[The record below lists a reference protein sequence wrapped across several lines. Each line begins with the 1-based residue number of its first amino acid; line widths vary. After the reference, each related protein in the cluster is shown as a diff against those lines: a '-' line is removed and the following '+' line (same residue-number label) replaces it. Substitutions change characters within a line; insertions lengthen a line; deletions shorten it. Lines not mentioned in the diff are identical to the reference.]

1 MSSAD
6 FLLLDGKAA
15 SAAWKEHIRKEA
27 AEGVLVG
34 KHRPHLAAILVG
46 DHPASAAYVAG
57 KIKDC
62 EEVGFKSTLLRFP
75 ADVHKEDL
83 MEAIDALNRR
93 KDVDG
98 FIVQLPLP
106 KHISEHEVLLAIDP
120 AKDVDG
126 FHPENVGRMALGL
139 PTFVPATPY
148 GILLLLE
155 HFEIPTAGKHA
166 VVVGRSH
173 IVGSPI
179 SILLS
184 QNTPAGNATVTLVH
198 SRTEGLEEHL
208 RNADLVVAAIGKPEF
223 ILGSWLKPG
232 AVVIDVGINRV
243 ERNGKSRL
251 VGDVEFSS
259 AVEVASA
266 VTPVPGGVGLMTR
279 VGLLMNTLKAAH
291 GLR

>member
-1 MSSAD
+1 MTSSP

-15 SAAWKEHIRKEA
+15 AAAWKAHIREEA
-27 AEGVLVG
+27 AHGVLVG

-75 ADVHKEDL
+75 SDVHKEDL
-83 MEAIDALNRR
+83 LEAIDALNRR

-106 KHISEHEVLLAIDP
+106 EHIDEHEVLLAIDP

-155 HFEIPTAGKHA
+155 HFQIPTAGKHA

-179 SILLS
+179 SILLG

-198 SRTEGLEEHL
+198 SRTEGLEDHL
-208 RNADLVVAAIGKPEF
+208 RDADLVVAAIGKPEF
-223 ILGSWLKPG
+223 IEGKWLKKG

-243 ERNGKSRL
+243 ERDGKSRL
-251 VGDVEFSS
+251 VGDVDFAS
-259 AVEVASA
+259 AKEVAGA
-266 VTPVPGGVGLMTR
+266 LTPVPGGVGLMTR

>member
-1 MSSAD
+1 
-6 FLLLDGKAA
+6 
-15 SAAWKEHIRKEA
+15 
-27 AEGVLVG
+27 
-34 KHRPHLAAILVG
+34 
-46 DHPASAAYVAG
+46 
-57 KIKDC
+57 
-62 EEVGFKSTLLRFP
+62 LLRFP

-106 KHISEHEVLLAIDP
+106 NHINEHEVLLAIDP

-139 PTFVPATPY
+139 PTFLPATPY

-155 HFEIPTAGKHA
+155 HFKIPTAGKHA

-223 ILGSWLKPG
+223 IPGSWLKPG

-243 ERNGKSRL
+243 ERDGKSRL
-251 VGDVEFSS
+251 VGDVDFSS
-259 AVEVASA
+259 AAEVASA

>member
-46 DHPASAAYVAG
+46 DHPSSAAYVAG

-62 EEVGFKSTLLRFP
+62 GEVGFKSTLLRFP

-251 VGDVEFSS
+251 VGDVDFSS

>member
-251 VGDVEFSS
+251 VGDVDFSS

>member
-15 SAAWKEHIRKEA
+15 SSAWKEHIRKEA
-27 AEGVLVG
+27 VEGVLVG

-106 KHISEHEVLLAIDP
+106 HHINEHEVLLAIDP

-139 PTFVPATPY
+139 PTFLPATPY

-155 HFEIPTAGKHA
+155 HFKIPTAGKHA

-223 ILGSWLKPG
+223 IPGSWLKPG

-243 ERNGKSRL
+243 ERDGKSRL
-251 VGDVEFSS
+251 VGDVDFSS
-259 AVEVASA
+259 AAEVASA

>member
-1 MSSAD
+1 MTSSP
-6 FLLLDGKAA
+6 FLLLDGRAA
-15 SAAWKEHIRKEA
+15 AAAWKAHIREESA
-27 AEGVLVG
+27 HGVLVG

-83 MEAIDALNRR
+83 LEAIDALNRR

-106 KHISEHEVLLAIDP
+106 DHIDEHEVLLAIDP

-155 HFEIPTAGKHA
+155 HFQIPTAGKHA

-179 SILLS
+179 SILLG

-198 SRTEGLEEHL
+198 SRTEGLEDHL
-208 RNADLVVAAIGKPEF
+208 RDADLVVAAIGKPEF
-223 ILGSWLKPG
+223 IQGKWLKKG
-232 AVVIDVGINRV
+232 AVVIDVGINRI
-243 ERNGKSRL
+243 ERDGKSRL
-251 VGDVEFSS
+251 VGDVHFES
-259 AVEVASA
+259 AKEVAGA
-266 VTPVPGGVGLMTR
+266 LTPVPGGVGLMTR

>member
-15 SAAWKEHIRKEA
+15 SAAWKEHIRKETT
-27 AEGVLVG
+27 EGVLVG

-106 KHISEHEVLLAIDP
+106 NHINEHEVLLAIDP

-139 PTFVPATPY
+139 PTFLPATPY

-155 HFEIPTAGKHA
+155 HFKIPTAGKHA

-208 RNADLVVAAIGKPEF
+208 RNADLVVAAIGRPEF
-223 ILGSWLKPG
+223 IPGSWLKPG

-243 ERNGKSRL
+243 ERDGKPRL
-251 VGDVEFSS
+251 VGDVDFSS
-259 AVEVASA
+259 AAEVASA

>member
-1 MSSAD
+1 
-6 FLLLDGKAA
+6 
-15 SAAWKEHIRKEA
+15 
-27 AEGVLVG
+27 
-34 KHRPHLAAILVG
+34 
-46 DHPASAAYVAG
+46 
-57 KIKDC
+57 
-62 EEVGFKSTLLRFP
+62 
-75 ADVHKEDL
+75 

-243 ERNGKSRL
+243 QRNGKSRL
-251 VGDVEFSS
+251 VGDVDFSS

>member
-15 SAAWKEHIRKEA
+15 SAAWKEHIRKETT
-27 AEGVLVG
+27 EGVLVG

-106 KHISEHEVLLAIDP
+106 NHINEHEVLLAIDP

-139 PTFVPATPY
+139 PTFLPATPY

-155 HFEIPTAGKHA
+155 HFKIPTAGKHA

-208 RNADLVVAAIGKPEF
+208 RNADLVVAAIGRPEF
-223 ILGSWLKPG
+223 IPGSWLKPG

-243 ERNGKSRL
+243 ERDGKSRL
-251 VGDVEFSS
+251 VGDVDFSS
-259 AVEVASA
+259 AAEVASA

>member
-223 ILGSWLKPG
+223 IPGSWLKPG

-251 VGDVEFSS
+251 VGDVDFSS

>member
-15 SAAWKEHIRKEA
+15 SAAWKEHIRKET

-106 KHISEHEVLLAIDP
+106 NHINEHEVLLAIDP

-139 PTFVPATPY
+139 PTFLPATPY

-155 HFEIPTAGKHA
+155 HFKIPTAGKHA

-208 RNADLVVAAIGKPEF
+208 RNADLVVAAIGRPEF
-223 ILGSWLKPG
+223 IPGSWLKPG

-243 ERNGKSRL
+243 ERDGKPRL
-251 VGDVEFSS
+251 VGDVDFSS
-259 AVEVASA
+259 AAEVASA

>member
-46 DHPASAAYVAG
+46 DHPASSAYVAG

-106 KHISEHEVLLAIDP
+106 NHINEHEVLLAIDP

-139 PTFVPATPY
+139 PTFLPATPY

-155 HFEIPTAGKHA
+155 HFKIPTAGKHA

-223 ILGSWLKPG
+223 IPGSWLKPG

-243 ERNGKSRL
+243 ERDGKSRL
-251 VGDVEFSS
+251 VGDVDFSS
-259 AVEVASA
+259 AAEVASA

>member
-27 AEGVLVG
+27 AEGVLIG

-243 ERNGKSRL
+243 QRNGKSRL
-251 VGDVEFSS
+251 VGDVDFSS

>member
-1 MSSAD
+1 MSSTD

-106 KHISEHEVLLAIDP
+106 NHINEHEVLLAIDP

-139 PTFVPATPY
+139 PTFLPATPY

-155 HFEIPTAGKHA
+155 HFKIPTAGKHA

-223 ILGSWLKPG
+223 IPGSWLKPG

-243 ERNGKSRL
+243 ERDGKSRL
-251 VGDVEFSS
+251 VGDVDFSS
-259 AVEVASA
+259 AAEVASA

>member
-83 MEAIDALNRR
+83 IEAIDALNRR

-106 KHISEHEVLLAIDP
+106 NHINEHEVLLAIDP

-139 PTFVPATPY
+139 PTFLPATPY

-155 HFEIPTAGKHA
+155 HFKIPTAGKHA

-223 ILGSWLKPG
+223 IQGSWLKPG

-243 ERNGKSRL
+243 ERDGKSRL
-251 VGDVEFSS
+251 VGDVDFSS
-259 AVEVASA
+259 AAEVASA

>member
-106 KHISEHEVLLAIDP
+106 NHINEHEVLLAIDP

-139 PTFVPATPY
+139 PTFLPATPY

-155 HFEIPTAGKHA
+155 HFKIPTAGKHA

-223 ILGSWLKPG
+223 IPGSWLKPG

-243 ERNGKSRL
+243 ERDQKSRL
-251 VGDVEFSS
+251 VGDVDFSS
-259 AVEVASA
+259 AAEVASA